1 MVALIMN
8 ALGFP
13 ILSLITFLPLAG
25 AVIIATLSGGE
36 AAVARNARW
45 IALWTSLIVLALGIY
60 LWISFDPAQP
70 GFQFVED
77 HAWFPGVAVQYHL
90 GVDGISLLLVLL
102 TVFLTPIAILSSWPV
117 TTRVKEFMIAF
128 LLLETMTVGMF
139 AALDFVLFYIFFE
152 AVLLPMYLIIGVWG
166 GPKRIFAAV
175 KFFLF
180 TLAGSLF
187 MLLALV
193 WMWRNAGTTDIPTL
207 LHTPIPPHI
216 QTWLFIAFLAS
227 FGVKAAVWPLHTWLP
242 DAYGEAPLPG
252 TIMLAAVLSKMGAY
266 GFLRFTV
273 PMLPQASAA
282 AEPLM
287 FTLGVVAVIY
297 VSLVALA
304 QTDMKRLI
312 AYSSVAHMGIIIIG
326 IFTFTIEGIEG
337 ALFQMLSHGIVIA
350 GLFICSGILLAR
362 GSGAPGDMQA
372 LSRLGGIAAR
382 MPAYAALLMLF
393 ALASMGLPG
402 TSGFV
407 GEILVLVGALKVNF
421 WVSLLAATGMV
432 LGAAYMLVMLRA
444 VLFDKIK
451 RPELEKLQD
460 LRPTEWAMLVPLAIL
475 VMWLGVYPS
484 SFTHV
489 FDAPVTAMV
498 QSHVAALQQPVALAM
513 VSK

>member
-1 MVALIMN
+1 MN
-8 ALGFP
+8 AASFP

-25 AVIIATLSGGE
+25 IVFIATLRGDAE
-36 AAVARNARW
+36 AVARNARW
-45 IALWTSLIVLALGIY
+45 GALWCSLIVLAISIY
-60 LWISFDPAQP
+60 LWMIFDPSQA
-70 GFQFVED
+70 GFQFVEA
-77 HAWFPGVAVQYHL
+77 HPWFSGLNVEYKM
-90 GVDGISLLLVLL
+90 GVDGISLFLVLL
-102 TVFLTPIAILSSWPV
+102 TAFLTPIAILSAWPI
-117 TTRVKEFMIAF
+117 TKRVRELMIAF
-128 LLLETMTVGMF
+128 LLLETATIGMF
-139 AALDFVLFYIFFE
+139 AAADFVVFYIFFE
-152 AVLLPMYLIIGVWG
+152 AVLIPMYIIIGVWG
-166 GPKRIFAAV
+166 GPRRIFAAV

-180 TLAGSLF
+180 TLAGSVL

-193 WMWRNAGTTDIPTL
+193 WMWRNAGTTDIATL

-266 GFLRFTV
+266 GFIRFAV

-312 AYSSVAHMGIIIIG
+312 AYSSVAHMGVIIIG
-326 IFTFTIEGIEG
+326 IFTFTVEGIEG
-337 ALFQMLSHGIVIA
+337 ALFQMLSHGVIIA
-350 GLFICSGILLAR
+350 GLFVCAGVLLAR
-362 GSGAPGDMQA
+362 DESLV
-372 LSRLGGIAAR
+372 LSRLGGLAAR

-393 ALASMGLPG
+393 ALGSMGLPG

-407 GEILVLVGALKVNF
+407 GEILVIVGAMKVNF
-421 WVSLLAATGMV
+421 WVSLLGAAGMV

-444 VLFDKIK
+444 VLFDKIP
-451 RPELEKLQD
+451 RPELGSLQD
-460 LRPTEWAMLVPLAIL
+460 LRPAEFAMLVPLAL
-475 VMWLGVYPS
+475 AVLWLGIYPA
-484 SFTHV
+484 SFTRI

-498 QSHVAALQQPVALAM
+498 QAHTAALNPPAVLAM
-513 VSK
+513 VTK

>member
-1 MVALIMN
+1 MN
-8 ALGFP
+8 AAGFP

-25 AVIIATLSGGE
+25 AVLIATLSGAE
-36 AAVARNARW
+36 VAVARNARW
-45 IALWTSLIVLALGIY
+45 IALWTSLITLALGID
-60 LWISFDPAQP
+60 LWICFDPSQS

-77 HAWFPGVAVQYHL
+77 HAWFTGVAVQYHL
-90 GVDGISLLLVLL
+90 GVDGISLLLILL

-166 GPKRIFAAV
+166 GPRRIYAAV

-180 TLAGSLF
+180 TLAGSVL

-207 LHTPIPPHI
+207 LHTPIPPNI
-216 QTWLFIAFLAS
+216 QIWLFVAFLAS

-273 PMLPQASAA
+273 PMLPQASVA

-287 FTLGVVAVIY
+287 FTLGVVAVIL

-326 IFTFTIEGIEG
+326 IFTFTVEGIEG
-337 ALFQMLSHGIVIA
+337 ALFQMLSHGLVIA
-350 GLFICSGILLAR
+350 GLFICAGILLAR
-362 GSGAPGDMQA
+362 GET
-372 LSRLGGIAAR
+372 LVLTRLGGLAAR

-393 ALASMGLPG
+393 ALGSMGLPG

-407 GEILVLVGALKVNF
+407 GEILVIVGALQVNF

-444 VLFDKIK
+444 VLFDKTT
-451 RPELEKLQD
+451 RPELDRLKD
-460 LRPTEWAMLVPLAIL
+460 LRPTEWAMLAPLAVM
-475 VMWLGVYPS
+475 VMWLGIYPS
-484 SFTHV
+484 SFTHI

-498 QSHVAALQQPVALAM
+498 QSHVAALARPVALAM
-513 VSK
+513 VTK

>member
-1 MVALIMN
+1 MN
-8 ALGFP
+8 AAGFP

-25 AVIIATLSGGE
+25 AVLIATLSGAE

-60 LWISFDPAQP
+60 LWISFDPSQA

-77 HAWFPGVAVQYHL
+77 HAWFTGVAVQYHL
-90 GVDGISLLLVLL
+90 GVDGISLLLILL
-102 TVFLTPIAILSSWPV
+102 TVFLTPIAILSSWPI

-166 GPKRIFAAV
+166 GPRRIFAAV

-180 TLAGSLF
+180 TLAGSVL

-207 LHTPIPPHI
+207 LHTPIPPNVQI
-216 QTWLFIAFLAS
+216 WLFVAFLAS

-326 IFTFTIEGIEG
+326 IFTFTVEGIEG

-362 GSGAPGDMQA
+362 GETLVLG
-372 LSRLGGIAAR
+372 RLGGLAAR
-382 MPAYAALLMLF
+382 MPAYAILLMLF
-393 ALASMGLPG
+393 ALGSMGLPG

-407 GEILVLVGALKVNF
+407 GEILVLVGALQVNF

-444 VLFDKIK
+444 VLFDKTT
-451 RPELEKLQD
+451 RPELDRLKD
-460 LRPTEWAMLVPLAIL
+460 LRPAEWAMLVPLAVM
-475 VMWLGVYPS
+475 VMWLGIYPS

-498 QSHVAALQQPVALAM
+498 QSHVAALAQPVALAM
-513 VSK
+513 VTK